1 MRDAGPSSAIAA
13 LVGADRVRP
22 PNAIEALACETV
34 IEPAGVEQ
42 ITAIVRK
49 CESDRI
55 TLAPIGGART
65 LASLRHTP
73 VAIGLSMTRMARVIA
88 YEPDDLTIVAEAG
101 ITLGALNARTAAHRQ
116 RLPLDPPAPES
127 VTLGATIGASKAG
140 PIRLSE
146 GLVRD
151 LLIGIQFV
159 GHDGRIARAGGRV
172 VKNVAGYD
180 LMKVLTGSFGTLGI
194 VTEAAFKVR
203 PIPELYALAIAQYDR
218 IAQAFDSA
226 AKLLDALPLAHLE
239 VLSPRPGALFGA
251 DGEFMLL
258 AGFSGNQPEI
268 GYQRTRIAEILAR
281 EANLKRV
288 EILADGCAIEAYERL
303 RDFEFPCGNLTAQL
317 AVLPAELA
325 RGLAEC
331 DAEFCAHAGSGVAQV
346 SIETAGAEA
355 ARTALTRWRAIA
367 ASAQG
372 HLRVLNVPSELRGD
386 LLENRFDSP
395 GEGALKLMRRLK
407 ASFDPAGIF
416 NPGCFVGGI

>member
-1 MRDAGPSSAIAA
+1 MIGHAFDA

-22 PNAIEALACETV
+22 PNSAEALACATV
-34 IEPAGVEQ
+34 IEAASVEQ
-42 ITAIVRK
+42 IAAIVRK

-65 LASLRHTP
+65 LANLRRTP
-73 VAIGLSMTRMARVIA
+73 VAIGLSMARMACVIA
-88 YEPDDLTIVAEAG
+88 YEPDDLTVVAEAG

-116 RLPLDPPAPES
+116 RLPLDPSAPES
-127 VTLGATIGASKAG
+127 VTLGATIGASRAG

-159 GHDGRIARAGGRV
+159 GHGGRIARAGGRV

-218 IAQAFDSA
+218 IAQPFDSA

-239 VLSPRPGALFGA
+239 VLSPRPGAAFGA
-251 DGEFMLL
+251 GGKFLLL

-268 GYQRTRIAEILAR
+268 DYQRTSIAEILER
-281 EANLKRV
+281 EAILKRV
-288 EILADGCAIEAYERL
+288 QILEGAGAIEAYERL
-303 RDFEFPCGNLTAQL
+303 RDFEFPPGNVTAQL

-325 RGLAEC
+325 RCLAEC
-331 DAEFCAHAGSGVAQV
+331 DTEFRAHAGSGVAQV
-346 SIETAGAEA
+346 SLEAGGAEA
-355 ARTALTRWRAIA
+355 ARTAVTRWRAIA
-367 ASAQG
+367 AGAHG
-372 HLRVLNVPSELRGD
+372 HLRVLNVPSELRGE
-386 LLENRFDSP
+386 LRENRFDSP
-395 GEGALKLMRRLK
+395 GDGALKLMRRLK